1 MGYITRDIYVQRR
14 GIENPISYTR
24 ATNAQDIQFRFCD
37 FHIPEGTEA
46 KVYVQKPSGKAVY
59 NTALIQGDKVMVE
72 VTTQMFSEIGTSN
85 IQLQLVKEERALVT
99 FTQPV
104 EVFQNY
110 TEGDAPE
117 SQNESGFFESFVK
130 ETGERA
136 VRIAQEAADEIERRA
151 DEGEFTGTVTIGE
164 VVTGEPGSEASVEN
178 VGTAKD
184 VVLNMTIPEGKTGEV
199 ENIDTVQISFDQAAS
214 RENIESGEMLKT
226 ILGKVRK
233 WFSDLGTAAFRGVS
247 NSLTTSAPGSY
258 VLDAH
263 QGKVLDEK
271 KLNVDKGVNNLE
283 ATEEGHWLD
292 AVQGKVLNEK
302 VEKRVEASKIV
313 ASTNITESGFLMDG
327 KTTSDA
333 IKGLEKLR
341 LFSTAETKIGYMQD
355 GTPVYRKIVKTPMT
369 NFVKVDSGY
378 GNLSIGTG
386 VLIKEVLSVK
396 IFAVGG
402 GNIYPFPYSG
412 TGAWDTWLRNF
423 YTNGLQ
429 TSMYFIN
436 RTAWGA
442 TYTLNIIIEYT
453 K

>member
-1 MGYITRDIYVQRR
+1 M
-14 GIENPISYTR
+14 
-24 ATNAQDIQFRFCD
+24 
-37 FHIPEGTEA
+37 
-46 KVYVQKPSGKAVY
+46 
-59 NTALIQGDKVMVE
+59 
-72 VTTQMFSEIGTSN
+72 
-85 IQLQLVKEERALVT
+85 
-99 FTQPV
+99 
-104 EVFQNY
+104 
-110 TEGDAPE
+110 
-117 SQNESGFFESFVK
+117 
-130 ETGERA
+130 
-136 VRIAQEAADEIERRA
+136 
-151 DEGEFTGTVTIGE
+151 TIGE